1 VNSAIN
7 NGAGLL
13 LTRRS
18 TPVIDLAAPGPT
30 AAQLD
35 ALLSAALRV
44 PDHSRLTPWRIQIV
58 RDESRARLAGS
69 FERAYRSE
77 TAVPEEA
84 RIEKLKRLALGAP
97 VVLVVSSKLVR
108 GHKVPEVEQ
117 LLSGGA
123 LCQNILLAAHAAGF
137 GAVWLTGFAAYSP
150 GVKQALGIA
159 APENVLGFIAL
170 GTAGREAP
178 ERARPALNDIVS
190 EWRGQVAPQ

>member
-1 VNSAIN
+1 MTS
-7 NGAGLL
+7 GRDLL
-13 LTRRS
+13 QTRRS

-35 ALLSAALRV
+35 TMLRAALRV

-58 RDESRARLAGS
+58 RDESRAQLAVI
-69 FERAYRSE
+69 FETAYRAE

-84 RIEKLKRLALGAP
+84 RVEKLRRLALGAP
-97 VVLVVSSKLVR
+97 VVLVVSSKLAR
-108 GHKVPEVEQ
+108 GHKVPEIEQ

-150 GVKQALGIA
+150 GVKQALGVSA
-159 APENVLGFIAL
+159 HDNVLGFISL
-170 GTAGREAP
+170 GTVGREAP
-178 ERARPALNDIVS
+178 ERARPALSDIVS
-190 EWRGQVAPQ
+190 DWHG

>member
-1 VNSAIN
+1 M
-7 NGAGLL
+7 NGATTGDTHLL
-13 LTRRS
+13 QTRRS
-18 TPVIDLAAPGPT
+18 TPVIDLTAPGPT

-35 ALLSAALRV
+35 VLLNAALRV

-58 RDESRARLAGS
+58 RDESRAPLAIS
-69 FERAYRSE
+69 FESAYRAE

-84 RIEKLKRLALGAP
+84 RVEKLKRLALAAP
-97 VVLVVSSKLVR
+97 VLLVVSSKLTR

-159 APENVLGFIAL
+159 AHDNVLGFIAL
-170 GTAGREAP
+170 GTAGRESP
-178 ERARPALNDIVS
+178 ERARPALRDIVS
-190 EWRGQVAPQ
+190 EWRG

>member
-1 VNSAIN
+1 MSGAVT
-7 NGAGLL
+7 NGADLL

-30 AAQLD
+30 ATQLS

-44 PDHSRLTPWRIQIV
+44 PDHSRLTPWRIQIA
-58 RDESRARLAGS
+58 RDESRAQLAGR
-69 FERAYRSE
+69 FENAYRAE

-108 GHKVPEVEQ
+108 GHKVPEIEQ

-150 GVKQALGIA
+150 GVKQALGLS
-159 APENVLGFIAL
+159 PHDKVLGFIAL

-178 ERARPALNDIVS
+178 ERARPPLNDIVS
-190 EWRGQVAPQ
+190 EWHG

>member
-1 VNSAIN
+1 MSGVATD
-7 NGAGLL
+7 GADLL

-30 AAQLD
+30 ATQLS
-35 ALLSAALRV
+35 ALLSTALRV
-44 PDHSRLTPWRIQIV
+44 PDHSRLTPWRIQVV
-58 RDESRARLAGS
+58 RDEARAQLAGS
-69 FERAYRSE
+69 FENAYRAE
-77 TAVPEEA
+77 TALPDEA
-84 RIEKLKRLALGAP
+84 RVAKLKRLALGAP

-108 GHKVPEVEQ
+108 GHKVPEIEQ

-150 GVKQALGIA
+150 GVKQALGISA
-159 APENVLGFIAL
+159 HDKVLGFIAL

-178 ERARPALNDIVS
+178 ERVRPELNNIVS
-190 EWRGQVAPQ
+190 EWRG